1 MRGGWW
7 SGRAPWR
14 RGLLSWAR
22 KEGWRYG
29 GPGCSQGASLGP
41 GVWGL
46 LTGAVA
52 GIRPGRCPGHRPPQL
67 WTPTPHCLWGSH
79 PRAWVSALRRYSG
92 GGGREHRSVPHGARA
107 TPAPSLSEPRP
118 AVSPSDQA
126 WDEPPT
132 MPGPAGHGEG
142 AGPGARSLQF
152 VLGQAPEARALSEG
166 TLCTCLAEKVGRR
179 GQPRPQEAARVLTAP
194 PGAPTGRPGLPS
206 RCARV
211 CPGRRPGRRA
221 PRAV

>member
-1 MRGGWW
+1 MGAGLQ
-7 SGRAPWR
+7 SGSLIGA
-14 RGLLSWAR
+14 RGLGAADRGCGWYTPRQVSWT
-22 KEGWRYG
+22 
-29 GPGCSQGASLGP
+29 P
-41 GVWGL
+41 
-46 LTGAVA
+46 
-52 GIRPGRCPGHRPPQL
+52 PPQL

-107 TPAPSLSEPRP
+107 PPAPSLSEPRP

-142 AGPGARSLQF
+142 AGPGARSLRF

-179 GQPRPQEAARVLTAP
+179 GQPRPQEAARVPTAP